1 MRWSLKQHEDQHAHG
16 FGKDF
21 KDRAIWVR
29 VPKPQ
34 EVRRKD
40 RKKKERKGGRK
51 EQRKKE
57 RTKDRYVLV
66 KKKTVNF
73 TDAHK

>member
-16 FGKDF
+16 FGKDI

-34 EVRRKD
+34 EVRKERQKERKKG
-40 RKKKERKGGRK
+40 RKEGTKKERKNERQIYPG
-51 EQRKKE
+51 EKKNGQFY
-57 RTKDRYVLV
+57 RLP
-66 KKKTVNF
+66 
-73 TDAHK
+73 